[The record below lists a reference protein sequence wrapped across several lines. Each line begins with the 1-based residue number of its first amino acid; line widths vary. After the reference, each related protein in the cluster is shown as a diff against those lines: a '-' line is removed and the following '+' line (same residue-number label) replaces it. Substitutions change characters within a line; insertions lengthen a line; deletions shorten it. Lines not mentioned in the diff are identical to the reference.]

1 MVRSTSPLPL
11 ACPAV
16 LRFKFVKVLSVATL
30 LGVFIGGAEAREK
43 SAQWCVEPSPNDV
56 ACKKAGSVSFST
68 TPRRKVRLQPEST
81 VRIESGGLAQV
92 AFKRQALCQFG
103 PAPTEIVTRY
113 SSESHLFLQRE
124 GYASCS
130 LHRKAQTKVP
140 FFCDGNLQCPAVVT
154 TSGGSF
160 SLRMGSIYA
169 TQSALAVGER
179 RAEMILCS
187 SSYVIRVARE
197 GSYVASAGSTN
208 SLSRIRV
215 TLVEN
220 ESSVDLTTE
229 TIGTCADRP
238 RRGPRDIVD
247 L

>member
-1 MVRSTSPLPL
+1 MVRPTPPLPL
-11 ACPAV
+11 ACPVV
-16 LRFKFVKVLSVATL
+16 LRFKFVKVLSAATL
-30 LGVFIGGAEAREK
+30 FSVFIGGAEAREK
-43 SAQWCVEPSPNDV
+43 SAQWCVKPGPNDV

-130 LHRKAQTKVP
+130 LHKKTQTKVP
-140 FFCDGNLQCPAVVT
+140 FFCDGNLRCPAVVT

-160 SLRMGSIYA
+160 SLRMESIYA
-169 TQSALAVGER
+169 TQSALAAGER

-187 SSYVIRVARE
+187 SSWVIRVVRD
-197 GSYVASAGSTN
+197 GIYVATAGATS
-208 SLSRIRV
+208 SLSRVRIV
-215 TLVEN
+215 LVESQN
-220 ESSVDLTTE
+220 SVDLGSE
-229 TIGTCADRP
+229 TIGQCADRP
-238 RRGPRDIVD
+238 SRGPRDVVD